1 MYDNLKYTITNLR
14 MSKKIKCFF
23 LGNTAKKERSSFY
36 ISDIRENQK
45 FIYATAIIYNG
56 NCTRK
61 IAKIIDGKVDYILVD
76 AEKKIISKNK
86 KAIVNIEKSAKN
98 SIKKSEIF
106 TYKGNDLTVQA
117 ADTFIND
124 YFIKDIRGIGGKKI
138 LILGAGNIG
147 FKLGLKM
154 VENGGNVYLYRRS
167 KKILNNIIRSINFIK
182 PKGTKAT
189 AKKLNRIDNNLKD
202 FDIIFGCTD
211 GKSILTKN
219 HVEKFKKDVVILD
232 IGKGILQKNALK
244 LAISNKINLFRLDI
258 TPAYNSFLEN
268 MISIKKLNNLNLM
281 KTKKYG
287 NICLAKKGV
296 LTESNTIIVD
306 NLNNPRKVYGISDG
320 YGSFKKVKLN
330 ELKLIEKKIKLL
342 KKK

>member
-1 MYDNLKYTITNLR
+1 
-14 MSKKIKCFF
+14 
-23 LGNTAKKERSSFY
+23 
-36 ISDIRENQK
+36 
-45 FIYATAIIYNG
+45 
-56 NCTRK
+56 
-61 IAKIIDGKVDYILVD
+61 
-76 AEKKIISKNK
+76 
-86 KAIVNIEKSAKN
+86 
-98 SIKKSEIF
+98 
-106 TYKGNDLTVQA
+106 
-117 ADTFIND
+117 
-124 YFIKDIRGIGGKKI
+124 
-138 LILGAGNIG
+138 
-147 FKLGLKM
+147 M

-219 HVEKFKKDVVILD
+219 HVEKFKKDVVVLD

-244 LAISNKINLFRLDI
+244 LALSNKINLFRLDI

-268 MISIKKLNNLNLM
+268 MISTKKLNNLNLM